1 MNIIH
6 ASRRAALCLPRESGL
21 LRNEKIMRDPVGN
34 IDRYNQFV
42 MEALH
47 TERIITTYTPESLE
61 QEVWFKLQTIGTSR
75 DLILHQYGIG
85 DAIEVIQQE
94 IVARLPVM
102 VTNSEFVRINGTDN
116 NRNFYAVEDER
127 RGDTAFTA
135 LALLLLPQPDH
146 VDLFR
151 KLLAPDG
158 RRQSYLMDVLIKAF
172 VPDHAIQ
179 QKYKADKN
187 AAIWMEP
194 VLRIVASAPEER
206 AEGLERHMKNWCRIL
221 RPWGCKPDL
230 VPRSAK
236 DRIFCDFSFEV
247 ALVVCAYDI
256 DDRTF
261 CDHPYYPRDLVEYY
275 RAHLRY
281 TRDAWRAEGVGA
293 GVAVSAPPPPKK
305 ADLTKSKRKGIARW
319 IELVCDGNIDV
330 TESVLEVIGK
340 PRKLERIDAL
350 MEALG
355 EENQAIHADMK
366 DDETA
371 LYQAGELAEQRDVGE
386 FDGPSGPPFGPAR
399 CSAGL
404 LAFAHWLQ
412 PRGYCLVDLD
422 NDDDAWHA
430 VVVKTEYHAELI
442 ELSNRLKIR
451 ARAPDAVYH
460 G

>member
-1 MNIIH
+1 MD
-6 ASRRAALCLPRESGL
+6 SSGTK
-21 LRNEKIMRDPVGN
+21 KIMRDPVGN
-34 IDRYNQFV
+34 LDRYNQFL
-42 MEALH
+42 METLH
-47 TERIITTYTPESLE
+47 TEKIITTYRPESLK
-61 QEVWFKLQTIGTSR
+61 QEVWFKLQTIGTYR
-75 DLILHQYGIG
+75 DLVLHQYGIG
-85 DAIEVIQQE
+85 DAIQVIQQE
-94 IVARLPVM
+94 IVARAPVM
-102 VTNSEFVRINGTDN
+102 ATNSEFVRLNGADDH
-116 NRNFYAVEDER
+116 RNFYAVEDER
-127 RGDTAFTA
+127 RVDTAFTA
-135 LALLLLPQPDH
+135 LALLLLPEPDH
-146 VDLFR
+146 LDLFR

-158 RRQSYLMDVLIKAF
+158 RRQSCLVDVLIKAF

-179 QKYKADKN
+179 QTYKTDKN

-194 VLRIVASAPEER
+194 VLRIVASAPEKR
-206 AEGLERHMKNWCRIL
+206 AEGLERHMRNWCRML

-230 VPRSAK
+230 APRSAK
-236 DRIFCDFSFEV
+236 DRIFCDFAFEV

-261 CDHPYYPRDLVEYY
+261 SDHPYYPRDLVEYY
-275 RAHLRY
+275 RAHLRH

-293 GVAVSAPPPPKK
+293 SVAVTSPPLPKK
-305 ADLTKSKRKGIARW
+305 ADLTKTRRKGIARW

-330 TESVLEVIGK
+330 TESVLDAVGK

-350 MEALG
+350 MEALSD
-355 EENQAIHADMK
+355 EIQAIHADIK

-371 LYQAGELAEQRDVGE
+371 LHQAGELAEQRDVGE

-404 LAFAHWLQ
+404 LAFAQWLQ

-442 ELSNRLKIR
+442 ELSNSLGIR
-451 ARAPDAVYH
+451 TRAPETVYQD
-460 G
+460 